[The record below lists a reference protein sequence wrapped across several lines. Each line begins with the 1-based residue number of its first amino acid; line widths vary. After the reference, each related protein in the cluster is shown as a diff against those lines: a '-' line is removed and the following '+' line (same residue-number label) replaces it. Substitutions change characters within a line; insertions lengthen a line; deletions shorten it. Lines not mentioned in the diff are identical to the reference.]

1 MIRRLLL
8 LFSVYIMLNMK
19 LIKTQSNNHNKTNNV
34 AIVTVVNVNDNDDD
48 NVNDE
53 YETFITLTKN
63 TIHTRNRY
71 SNELIEEEEQFEE
84 IEESIVMPDYQSI
97 ENDSLNITR
106 NSSNVNN
113 TNSSSLSSPTLS
125 VLSQLQN
132 KQINLQHHSEE
143 QQQLSI
149 DHILSKVKDAE
160 QFNALNNHKMKT
172 EPDELIIAPV
182 RFNRLRRY
190 FRHQKRMMR
199 AQYRMMR
206 LQRRLYR
213 RHYRRPY
220 GYGYFP

>member
-1 MIRRLLL
+1 MLLIVVYL
-8 LFSVYIMLNMK
+8 MHRIAFNRKQSSVLHFNRHIVLFLSLFMCIPLHV
-19 LIKTQSNNHNKTNNV
+19 
-34 AIVTVVNVNDNDDD
+34 
-48 NVNDE
+48 
-53 YETFITLTKN
+53 
-63 TIHTRNRY
+63 
-71 SNELIEEEEQFEE
+71 
-84 IEESIVMPDYQSI
+84 
-97 ENDSLNITR
+97 SLNKF
-106 NSSNVNN
+106 
-113 TNSSSLSSPTLS
+113 SLD
-125 VLSQLQN
+125 
-132 KQINLQHHSEE
+132 KQISLQHHSEE